1 MPEADD
7 RRAESQKGEMNISPA
22 FVADAQSAEL
32 VEPAQGTL
40 DHPTRFAQAAAVR
53 LADLGQQVLDAEA
66 LEEEGVGFAAVS
78 TITLHDVGTPP
89 RATHFASNPLQGDKH
104 RNKLSA
110 VVDVGTGQSEAQ
122 GHAFGI
128 GEKMMLAAR
137 FASVCRVRPRLSPP
151 KTARTELESATAR
164 DQSIWSAAWRRARS
178 SWWRRSQTPA
188 SCQSRSLRQQVMP
201 LPQPISSGR
210 SSHPIPVFSTKRT
223 PVNAA
228 RLDTGLRPGY
238 RHRRA
243 FSGNK
248 GSMISHSKSSIN
260 GLAITSICPI

>member
-188 SCQSRSLRQQVMP
+188 SCQSRSLRQQVMHVCG
-201 LPQPISSGR
+201 GR
-210 SSHPIPVFSTKRT
+210 RCWQMQECQCPTQRWQRIGRVDRM
-223 PVNAA
+223 
-228 RLDTGLRPGY
+228 RLRGLRQ
-238 RHRRA
+238 
-243 FSGNK
+243 
-248 GSMISHSKSSIN
+248 
-260 GLAITSICPI
+260 LCPVRIQRQRQMQVAWCG